1 MSYSVLIADDSLV
14 IRRGLCE
21 LFDREP
27 DFMVCGD
34 AENGR
39 EAIEKAQDLHP
50 DLILLDLSMPMMNG
64 LDAARVL
71 KNLMPEVPVIMFS
84 AFGEPFTEQAAR
96 SAGAEA
102 LVSKSE
108 PISILL
114 AKARSLMPAMS
125 ERPIR

>member
-1 MSYSVLIADDSLV
+1 
-14 IRRGLCE
+14 
-21 LFDREP
+21 
-27 DFMVCGD
+27 
-34 AENGR
+34 
-39 EAIEKAQDLHP
+39 
-50 DLILLDLSMPMMNG
+50 
-64 LDAARVL
+64 VL